1 MARPRFTQ
9 IPTPADAEDDERI
22 YAVAKNGEYAG
33 WVETSRAQ
41 EGWAAYRPTG
51 DPIGARFDTRRA
63 AAAALVGNA
72 RLTTPSDKLAQAQNE
87 RRRPHTT
94 LYVTEAEMARLRSL
108 AASLGFFTERGPHAK
123 QRGSVT
129 ALAEALA
136 HADARDHRST
146 LATLRGLLVGRARD

>member
-1 MARPRFTQ
+1 MARLRFTQ
-9 IPTPADAEDDERI
+9 IPAPADAEDDQRT

-33 WVETSRAQ
+33 WVETSRSGK
-41 EGWAAYRPTG
+41 GWDAYRPSG
-51 DPIGARFDTRRA
+51 DAVGARFGTRRE

-72 RLTTPSDKLAQAQNE
+72 RLSTSATDLAQE
-87 RRRPHTT
+87 REGRRRPHTT
-94 LYVTEAEMARLRSL
+94 LYVTDTEMARLRSL

-136 HADARDHRST
+136 QADARDHRST
-146 LATLRGLLVGRARD
+146 LATLRGLLAETAGD

>member
-1 MARPRFTQ
+1 MARLRLTQ
-9 IPTPADAEDDERI
+9 IPTPADAEDDQRI
-22 YAVAKNGEYAG
+22 YAVAKNDEYAG

-51 DPIGARFDTRRA
+51 DPVGGRFDTRRD

-72 RLTTPSDKLAQAQNE
+72 RLSTPSDKLTQAQDE

-94 LYVTEAEMARLRSL
+94 LYVTDAEMARLRSL
-108 AASLGFFTERGPHAK
+108 AALGFFTERGPHAK

-136 HADARDHRST
+136 LADARDHRST
-146 LATLRGLLVGRARD
+146 LATLRGLLAGRARD

>member
-1 MARPRFTQ
+1 MARLRFTQ
-9 IPTPADAEDDERI
+9 IPAPADAEDDQRV
-22 YAVAKNGEYAG
+22 YAVARDGEYAG
-33 WVETSRAQ
+33 WVETNRTTR
-41 EGWAAYRPTG
+41 GWEAYRPTG
-51 DPIGARFDTRRA
+51 DPVGGRFGTRRE

-72 RLTTPSDKLAQAQNE
+72 RLTARAGDPAEERAG

-94 LYVTEAEMARLRSL
+94 LYVTDTEMARLRSL

-136 HADARDHRST
+136 EADARDHRST
-146 LATLRGLLVGRARD
+146 LATLRGLLAENSGD

>member
-1 MARPRFTQ
+1 MARLRFTQ
-9 IPTPADAEDDERI
+9 IPTPADAEDDQRT
-22 YAVAKNGEYAG
+22 YAVSKEGEYAG
-33 WVETSRAQ
+33 WVETSHAVH
-41 EGWAAYRPTG
+41 GWEAFRPSG
-51 DPIGARFDTRRA
+51 DPVGMRFETRRE

-72 RLTTPSDKLAQAQNE
+72 RAVTRADDSEQERVE

-94 LYVTEAEMARLRSL
+94 LYVTDTEMARLRQL

-136 HADARDHRST
+136 QADARDHRST
-146 LATLRGLLVGRARD
+146 LATLRGLLAENTGD